1 MASIFKRGG
10 RGAKGGWYIDYYERP
25 GLRRRVYA
33 GRDYESAKALARELE
48 RKALLRR
55 EGILD
60 ERAERWAEAESRPLA
75 DFLGDAPIEATTL
88 ARYCEW
94 LRRRETESSPRSAQ
108 LARAHTLRVARWA
121 ASQGLVSNLPFER
134 APRPEAPEA
143 TRRPASVAEFAQV
156 LESPTGPDGR
166 RLAYPGGHRC
176 QDFGGPRTA

>member
-33 GRDYESAKALARELE
+33 GRDYEAAKALARELE

-75 DFLGDAPIEATTL
+75 DHLADYAAALRAKGDVPDHVDLTL
-88 ARYCEW
+88 ARIRRILDLAGMGRISDLAPSRVQVAVDE
-94 LRRRETESSPRSAQ
+94 LRRQGLSVGTCNGYLRAEVSTSEPAR
-108 LARAHTLRVARWA
+108 LALSNPVWVQA
-121 ASQGLVSNLPFER
+121 ASK
-134 APRPEAPEA
+134 
-143 TRRPASVAEFAQV
+143 
-156 LESPTGPDGR
+156 
-166 RLAYPGGHRC
+166 
-176 QDFGGPRTA
+176 